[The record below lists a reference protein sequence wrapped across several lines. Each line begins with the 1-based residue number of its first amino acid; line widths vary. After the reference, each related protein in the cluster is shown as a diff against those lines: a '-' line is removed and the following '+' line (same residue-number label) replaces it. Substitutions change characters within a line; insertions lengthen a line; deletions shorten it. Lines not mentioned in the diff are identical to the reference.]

1 MKRTTALV
9 TTLGAFGA
17 AGVAATVLKDRQR
30 EERRRR
36 RGEDVEFGSVRA
48 PRNTVVASDGT
59 AINVEVDEADTD
71 LTVVF
76 VHGWMCD
83 LDTWHYQRLA
93 LRGRVRIVLLDHRG
107 HGHSGRTHAKNS
119 TLPLLADD
127 LSRVIDA
134 HAPTG
139 RLLLVGHSMGG
150 MTIMQLAA
158 DRPDLFES
166 RVIGVSLI
174 GTSAGKLVRSSPAL
188 MRVGPVLRR
197 VGPVADWGRGFNSY
211 SVMRR
216 WAVGPHAQER
226 HVDMTDEMIRR
237 TSSRVLVDFYPNFL
251 ALDLF
256 DALETLSHLDV
267 VVICGTDD
275 MLTPLKHSRR
285 LAAAIPGSRLV
296 LAAGAGHM
304 VMFEAHALVTK
315 ALNEQLER
323 VTPT

>member
-1 MKRTTALV
+1 MKRATALL
-9 TTLGAFGA
+9 TTVGAFGA

-30 EERRRR
+30 AERRKR
-36 RGEDVEFGSVRA
+36 RGEDVEFGTVRGEEH
-48 PRNTVVASDGT
+48 TVVAADGT
-59 AINVEVDEADTD
+59 AIHVEVDEHEGGD

-93 LRGRVRIVLLDHRG
+93 LRGRVRMVLMDHRG
-107 HGHSGRTHAKNS
+107 HGRSGRTHADNS
-119 TLPLLADD
+119 ALPLLADD
-127 LSRVIDA
+127 LARVIEA
-134 HAPTG
+134 HAPSG

-158 DRPDLFES
+158 DRPGIVAD
-166 RVIGVSLI
+166 RVAGVALI

-188 MRVGPVLRR
+188 MRLGPVLRR

-226 HVDMTDEMIRR
+226 HADMTDEMIRR
-237 TSSRVLVDFYPNFL
+237 TPSRVLVDFYPNFL
-251 ALDLF
+251 TLDLF
-256 DALETLSHLDV
+256 GALETLADV
-267 VVICGTDD
+267 DTVVIGGTDD

-285 LAAAIPGSRLV
+285 LAGAIDGARLV
-296 LAAGAGHM
+296 IVPGAGHM
-304 VMFEAHALVTK
+304 VMFESHVTVTQAL
-315 ALNEQLER
+315 LDQLDR
-323 VTPT
+323 VT